1 MEAHTFAQ
9 DVAFTIMAV
18 TWMGGMLLAAYLSP
32 LLISG
37 GQKIMGE
44 HDPYAEVQSLRTAL
58 ADARGV
64 IASRN
69 LTIIDIQAELSAA
82 REMRQNLV
90 RQNADLQSK
99 LDDLHFDLEQ
109 ERLDS
114 DAGVDENGVSN
125 A

>member
-9 DVAFTIMAV
+9 DIAFTIMAV

-37 GQKIMGE
+37 GQKIMSE

-69 LTIIDIQAELSAA
+69 LTIARLS
-82 REMRQNLV
+82 EQLT
-90 RQNADLQSK
+90 
-99 LDDLHFDLEQ
+99 DLEL
-109 ERLDS
+109 ENNDLR
-114 DAGVDENGVSN
+114 AGVDANGVSN